1 MNIVTVAFYCS
12 RSVTGLAIACHP
24 PNDINRQWTAALG
37 VIEGDEP
44 SFATVSAA
52 QVKVSLINDTESG
65 VIFPLVKNTI
75 LQNAKARTCMD
86 TWFQI
91 GHEVFEFST
100 DTTVLLNSTLT
111 DVIYVLSPV
120 PELSFL
126 PALYRG

>member
-1 MNIVTVAFYCS
+1 MFIFVFISDPYDHV
-12 RSVTGLAIACHP
+12 
-24 PNDINRQWTAALG
+24 DRQRTAALG
-37 VIEGDEP
+37 AIKGDEP

-52 QVKVSLINDTESG
+52 QVKVSLINDSESG

-111 DVIYVLSPV
+111 NVIYVLSPV

-126 PALYRG
+126 PAPYRG